1 MENIDK
7 DLIYDNFQSYL
18 KKLNIRDT
26 PLHYIEGIVRSMVKD
41 DDEKYQLA
49 RKAYV
54 SMLRAYARL
63 KEKHIFHVKKL
74 NLKLLSRSFGLNSAQ
89 AEARYNPMAKESHF

>member
-1 MENIDK
+1 
-7 DLIYDNFQSYL
+7 
-18 KKLNIRDT
+18 
-26 PLHYIEGIVRSMVKD
+26 MVKE

-63 KEKHIFHVKKL
+63 KDKHIFHVKKL
-74 NLKLLSRSFGLNSAQ
+74 NLKLLSRTFGLNSAQ
-89 AEARYNPMAKESHF
+89 AESRYNPMAKESHFETIRKKRKVENLRALQVS

>member
-1 MENIDK
+1 M
-7 DLIYDNFQSYL
+7 
-18 KKLNIRDT
+18 
-26 PLHYIEGIVRSMVKD
+26 RSSVKD

-63 KEKHIFHVKKL
+63 PDRNIFAVKKL
-74 NLKLLSRSFGLNSAQ
+74 NLKLVSRTFGLNSAK
-89 AEARYNPMAKESHF
+89 AGK

>member
-1 MENIDK
+1 
-7 DLIYDNFQSYL
+7 
-18 KKLNIRDT
+18 
-26 PLHYIEGIVRSMVKD
+26 MVKD
-41 DDEKYQLA
+41 DDEKYNLA

-63 KEKHIFHVKKL
+63 KEKHVFHVKKL

-89 AEARYNPMAKESHF
+89 AEARYNPNAKESHFEALRKKRKVESVRSLQVSEYL

>member
-1 MENIDK
+1 M
-7 DLIYDNFQSYL
+7 
-18 KKLNIRDT
+18 T
-26 PLHYIEGIVRSMVKD
+26 KD

-63 KEKHIFHVKKL
+63 TDKHIFHVKKL
-74 NLKLLSRSFGLNSAQ
+74 NLKMLSRTFGLNSAQ
-89 AEARYNPMAKESHF
+89 ADRGYNPMAK